1 MPGPENGKSAQAHEE
16 PLFPNRPIRGPLRR
30 FGHLFG
36 FVSMSEINEVAK
48 AMKTVSRRE
57 DELKQ
62 EADQLLQETQKYLRA
77 AQENLRAAQEDT
89 CKSIESPLRLLRK
102 LGY

>member
-16 PLFPNRPIRGPLRR
+16 PLFPNRPIREPFRK

-36 FVSMSEINEVAK
+36 FVSMGEINEATK
-48 AMKTVSRRE
+48 AMATLTKRG

-62 EADQLLQETQKYLRA
+62 EVHELLQET
-77 AQENLRAAQEDT
+77 QENLRAAQEDT
-89 CKSIESPLRLLRK
+89 RKATETLDSPLILLKK
-102 LGY
+102 LGC

>member
-1 MPGPENGKSAQAHEE
+1 MPGPENGKSAQANEE

-30 FGHLFG
+30 FGHFFG
-36 FVSMSEINEVAK
+36 FVTMGEINEVAK
-48 AMKTVSRRE
+48 AMETVSRRE

-62 EADQLLQETQKYLRA
+62 KVDQILQETQKNLRA
-77 AQENLRAAQEDT
+77 TQENLRAAQEDT
-89 CKSIESPLRLLRK
+89 HKSTESPLRLLRK